1 MKIALITDTH
11 FGARNDNTQFLDY
24 FERFYNEVFFPHLV
38 TEGIDTIIHLGDI
51 VDRRKYIS
59 YVTLRRMKEM
69 FIDKC
74 DEHNIDLHVIIGNH
88 DVPYKNTNEINS
100 MKELFRDGA
109 VKSYDKPATVNF
121 DGHDILIM
129 PWINAQNYADAVKA
143 MEETPAQIMMSHLEV
158 AGALMDRGNVN
169 SHGME
174 VSMFK
179 KFETVFSGHFHH
191 KNKIGNVQ
199 YLGCPYEM
207 TWIDYQDTK
216 GFHIYDTETRDIEM
230 IKNPFSMFHKA
241 FYDDNGKTIEQ
252 ILKDEDFGS
261 YKNTYVKVI
270 KQTCDNPYWF
280 DLYMEQLYKA
290 NPLNIQIVDDNL
302 NLHLEDDGDIVNE
315 AEDTVTIMSNYI
327 EQLPDSVPKKELDL
341 LMRSLYNESL
351 TVNS

>member
-11 FGARNDNTQFLDY
+11 FGARNDNIAFLDY
-24 FERFYNEVFFPHLV
+24 FERFYNEVFFPHLLA
-38 TEGIDTIIHLGDI
+38 EGVDTIIHLGDI

-100 MKELFRDGA
+100 MKELFRDA
-109 VKSYDKPATVNF
+109 NVKSYDKPATVNF

-129 PWINAQNYADAVKA
+129 PWINPQNYADALQA
-143 MEETPAQIMMSHLEV
+143 MEDTPAQVMMAHLEV

-174 VSMFK
+174 VSTFR
-179 KFETVFSGHFHH
+179 KFETVYSGHFHH

-207 TWIDYQDTK
+207 TWIDYQDPK
-216 GFHIYDTETRDIEM
+216 GFHIYDTDSREIEM
-230 IKNPFSMFHKA
+230 VRNPFSMFHKL
-241 FYDDNGKTIEQ
+241 FYSDDGKTVEE
-252 ILKDEDFGS
+252 LLDFDAS
-261 YKNTYVKVI
+261 PYTNTFIKVI
-270 KQTCDNPYWF
+270 KQNCDNPYWF
-280 DLYMEQLYKA
+280 DLYMDKVMKA
-290 NPLNIQIVDDNL
+290 NPINIQVVDDNL
-302 NLHLEDDGDIVNE
+302 NLNLDSEDDIVDE
-315 AEDTVTIMSNYI
+315 AEDTITIMSKYI
-327 EQLPDSVPKKELDL
+327 NQLPDSIPKKELDI
-341 LMRSLYNESL
+341 LMKSLYNESL
-351 TVNS
+351 SVNF